1 MGPLDFAN
9 HLLNFVAPAVF
20 VGFFLALTGPL
31 ALGVRTQPGAWLGLG
46 ILNSLV
52 GCCALAAGLWF
63 FGNDGKMATYAG
75 LLAACSLSQL
85 AFLRPAGK

>member
-9 HLLNFVAPAVF
+9 HLLNFVAPAGF
-20 VGFFLALTGPL
+20 VGFFLALTAPL
-31 ALGVRTQPGAWLGLG
+31 VLGVRTKPGAWLGSG

-52 GCCALAAGLWF
+52 GCCALVAGLWF

>member
-9 HLLNFVAPAVF
+9 HVLNFVAPAVF

-31 ALGVRTQPGAWLGLG
+31 ALGVRTKPGAWMASG
-46 ILNSLV
+46 IVNSLA

-63 FGNDGKMATYAG
+63 FGNDGKMGTYGAL
-75 LLAACSLSQL
+75 LLACALSQL
-85 AFLRPAGK
+85 AYLRWASR

>member
-1 MGPLDFAN
+1 MGSLDFAN
-9 HLLNFVAPAVF
+9 HLLNFVAPALF
-20 VGFFLALTGPL
+20 VGFFLALTAPVV
-31 ALGVRTQPGAWLGLG
+31 LGVRAKPGSWLGLG

-52 GCCALAAGLWF
+52 GCCALAGGLWF

-75 LLAACSLSQL
+75 LLLACSLSQL